1 MENYSIAEAPSMTG
15 KTSIVTYDQ
24 LERVLIVG
32 WNTES
37 VSLYDRLLTTPSIG
51 YNVAGFIRPN
61 GFTEGTYYKNAPV
74 VGDLSDLAQ
83 KVERLNI
90 SKLLIHLGPSEKNAL
105 REIISICFKNN
116 ISYKIVSDASND
128 GVDHMVRHVIADVI
142 KRRDFSL
149 RKIIDSALALFLMI
163 LFAPLFLVISIAI
176 KLESDG
182 PIFYSQERYGRDRKV
197 FRVIKF
203 RSMVQD
209 AEQKSGPVWAVKRDP
224 RITPL
229 GAFMRKTRIDE
240 LPQLLNILKG
250 EMSFIGPRPERPFF
264 ADEFKKQIPFYM
276 NRLKVLPGITG
287 LAQVTVGYDETIED
301 VRNKVLADLEYIDK
315 ASSWIMNFKIM
326 FMTAGSVLR
335 GEGQ

>member
-1 MENYSIAEAPSMTG
+1 MIGKSSIT
-15 KTSIVTYDQ
+15 TYEQ

-37 VSLYDRLLTTPSIG
+37 VSLYDRLLTTPSLG

-90 SKLLIHLGPSEKNAL
+90 TKLLIVLGATEKTAL
-105 REIISICFKNN
+105 RDIISICFNNN
-116 ISYKIVSDASND
+116 IAYSIIAESTAE
-128 GVDHMVRHVIADVI
+128 GLDHVVRHVIADVI
-142 KRRDFSL
+142 KRRDFTL
-149 RKIIDSALALFLMI
+149 RRVFDFILALFLMI
-163 LFAPLFLVISIAI
+163 LFAPLVGVVAI
-176 KLESDG
+176 LIKFESKG
-182 PIFYSQERYGRDRKV
+182 PILYGQDRYGKDRQV
-197 FRVIKF
+197 FRVVKF

-209 AEQKSGPVWAVKRDP
+209 AEKQSGPVWAVKRDP
-224 RITPL
+224 RITPF
-229 GAFMRKTRIDE
+229 GHFMRKTRIDE
-240 LPQLLNILKG
+240 LPQLINILKG

-301 VRNKVLADLEYIDK
+301 VRDKVLRDLEYIEH
-315 ASSWIMNFKIM
+315 ANSLRMNFRILLK
-326 FMTAGSVLR
+326 TVGSVLR